1 MLNFIL
7 TSILW
12 ILALY
17 GLLDIIKGIIHMHK
31 YPKVIFNG
39 TDFII
44 TVHNQEKQ
52 YWVFFLKLFVYKM
65 LYSNMDVI
73 DIIIVD
79 LNSTDKTLEILKEFS
94 KDFEFIKVL
103 TLDEYKNLITA

>member
-1 MLNFIL
+1 
-7 TSILW
+7 
-12 ILALY
+12 
-17 GLLDIIKGIIHMHK
+17 MHK

-44 TVHNQEKQ
+44 TVHNQENNIE
-52 YWVFFLKLFVYKM
+52 YFLKLFVYKM

>member
-17 GLLDIIKGIIHMHK
+17 GLLDVIKGIIHMHK

-44 TVHNQEKQ
+44 TVHNQENNIE
-52 YWVFFLKLFVYKM
+52 YFLKLFVYKM
-65 LYSNMDVI
+65 LYSKMDLI